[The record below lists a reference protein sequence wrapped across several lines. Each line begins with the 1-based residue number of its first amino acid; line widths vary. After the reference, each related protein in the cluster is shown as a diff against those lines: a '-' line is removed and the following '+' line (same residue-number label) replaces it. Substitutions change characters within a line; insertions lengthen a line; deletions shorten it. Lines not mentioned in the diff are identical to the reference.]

1 MYQDLVVQNQRE
13 EDGYTALYQILSV
26 TLQVLQDFRPKW
38 GPGLLTKKM
47 NMLKFVNLMQTH
59 HTHQEKNFGRP
70 YSEFEV
76 ITNIIQ
82 GAIDDPIYEI
92 TARKSKR
99 Q

>member
-1 MYQDLVVQNQRE
+1 MYHNLVVQNQQE

-26 TLQVLQDFRPKW
+26 TLPVLQDFRPKW
-38 GPGLLTKKM
+38 GPALTKKM
-47 NMLKFVNLMQTH
+47 SMFKFVNLMQR

-70 YSEFEV
+70 YSQFEV